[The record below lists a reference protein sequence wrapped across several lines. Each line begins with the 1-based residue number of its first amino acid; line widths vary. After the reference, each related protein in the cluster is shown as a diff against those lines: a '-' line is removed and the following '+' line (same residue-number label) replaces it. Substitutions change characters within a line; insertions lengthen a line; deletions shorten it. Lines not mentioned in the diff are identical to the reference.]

1 MRWVSCNIPIVHR
14 VLGHSS
20 GHICSLVLCVVV
32 GLPSFI
38 LERPPPP
45 SPDMGGIGEIKYTGK
60 TKTNKWW
67 TGEMDR
73 LGSAAVAK
81 ATSIEENTLIT
92 NQKTRSMKW
101 TTRR

>member
-45 SPDMGGIGEIKYTGK
+45 SPDMGGIGEIKYPRLTE
-60 TKTNKWW
+60 TNKG
-67 TGEMDR
+67 TDSTMTTTALHGR
-73 LGSAAVAK
+73 LYK
-81 ATSIEENTLIT
+81 
-92 NQKTRSMKW
+92 KYD
-101 TTRR
+101 